1 MQQAVSLPLLDVRQI
16 SKQFAGVRA
25 LDDVSLTLNRGEVL
39 AVVGENGAGKSTLM
53 RIVAGVETP
62 TSGQIVVD
70 GQSVQFTSI
79 AQALLLGISLIH
91 QELNLAD
98 NLSVGANIFLGREPR
113 TFGFIDRRAIDRD
126 SRKYLEMVGL
136 DVDPQTVVSTLS
148 IGKQQLVEIAKA
160 LSTNA
165 RILIMDEP
173 TSSLSEHEANKLFDV
188 VRQLRTRGVSIL
200 YISHRL
206 REVEDLADRVVV
218 LRDGKLSGQL
228 SRQENSRQNLIR
240 LMIGRDVSR
249 FYQRTPHVPGDELLS
264 VRDLRTSTY
273 PQHAV
278 SFALRAGEVVGLA
291 GLVGAGRTEL
301 LATLFG
307 VTAAVSGSMR
317 CGPLRRPPRTS
328 REAIAAGIMLA
339 PEDRRHTGLIM
350 PMSVKTNLSL
360 ASLRRDRRNR
370 LFRNARAENQVARS
384 MIESLRIKTSSDRQ
398 LVRYLSGGNQQK
410 VVLGK
415 WLCLAPKLLLL
426 DEPTR
431 GIDVGAK
438 EEIYKLIDQLARQG
452 VAILFASSEMDE
464 VLGLADRA
472 LVMHEGQL
480 SGELSRAELSEEAI
494 MRLATGDAVSGAH
507 LPANTSD
514 ASQERIRVG

>member
-1 MQQAVSLPLLDVRQI
+1 MSQTITPPLLEVCHI

-25 LDDVSLTLNRGEVL
+25 LRDVSLTLNRGEVL

-62 TSGQIVVD
+62 TSGEILIE
-70 GQSVQFTSI
+70 GQPVEFASI
-79 AQALLLGISLIH
+79 AQALGLGISLIH

-113 TFGFIDRRAIDRD
+113 KVGLIDRAAIARE
-126 SRKYLEMVGL
+126 SRKYLDMVGL
-136 DVDPQTVVSTLS
+136 DVDPQTIVSTLS

-173 TSSLSEHEANKLFDV
+173 TSSLSEHEASKLFDV
-188 VRQLRTRGVSIL
+188 VRQLSARGVSVL

-206 REVEDLADRVVV
+206 GEVEELADRVVV
-218 LRDGKLSGQL
+218 LRDGQFSGQL
-228 SRQENSRQNLIR
+228 SRAENCRDSIIR

-249 FYQRTPHVPGDELLS
+249 FYQRTPREPGSMLLT

-273 PQHAV
+273 PHQGI
-278 SFALRAGEVVGLA
+278 SFSLRAGEVVGLA

-307 VTAAVSGSMR
+307 VMPAVSGSMTF
-317 CGPLRRPPRTS
+317 GPLDRPPRSS

-339 PEDRRHTGLIM
+339 PEDRRHTGLIL

-360 ASLRRDRRNR
+360 ASLRRDRRHGLLRGFLNT
-370 LFRNARAENQVARS
+370 AAENRVARS
-384 MIESLRIKTSSDRQ
+384 MIELMRIKASSDRQ
-398 LVRYLSGGNQQK
+398 VVRYLSGGNQQK

-415 WLCLAPKLLLL
+415 WLCLSPKLLLL

-438 EEIYKLIDQLARQG
+438 EEIYKLIDQLAHQG

-464 VLGLADRA
+464 VLGLADRT
-472 LVMHEGQL
+472 LVMHEGRL
-480 SGELSRAELSEEAI
+480 AGELDRSEMTEESV
-494 MRLATGDAVSGAH
+494 MHLATGG
-507 LPANTSD
+507 TSRRPERTR
-514 ASQERIRVG
+514 AS

>member
-1 MQQAVSLPLLDVRQI
+1 MSQTTTSPLLEVRHV
-16 SKQFAGVRA
+16 SKQFTGVRA
-25 LDDVSLTLNRGEVL
+25 LDDVSLTLGLGEVL
-39 AVVGENGAGKSTLM
+39 AIVGENGAGKSTLM
-53 RIVAGVETP
+53 RIIAGVETP
-62 TSGQIVVD
+62 TSGEIFVD

-79 AQALLLGISLIH
+79 AQALRLGISLIH

-98 NLSVGANIFLGREPR
+98 NLSIGANIFLGREP
-113 TFGFIDRRAIDRD
+113 TKFGLIDRATIDRD

-136 DVDPQTVVSTLS
+136 DVDPQTIVSTLS
-148 IGKQQLVEIAKA
+148 IGKQQLVEITKA

-173 TSSLSEHEANKLFDV
+173 TSSLSELEANKLFDV
-188 VRQLRTRGVSIL
+188 VRQLRACGVSVL

-206 REVEDLADRVVV
+206 REVEELADRVLV

-228 SRQENSRQNLIR
+228 SRNENNRQNMIR

-249 FYQRTPHVPGDELLS
+249 FYQRTPHAPGSKLLS
-264 VRDLRTSTY
+264 VQGLRTPTH
-273 PQHAV
+273 PRHAI
-278 SFALRAGEVVGLA
+278 SFSLRAGEVVGLA

-307 VTAAVSGSMR
+307 VTPAVSGSMTI
-317 CGPLRRPPRTS
+317 GSLRRPPRTT

-339 PEDRRHTGLIM
+339 PEDRRRTGLIL
-350 PMSVKTNLSL
+350 PMSVKRNLSL
-360 ASLRRDRRNR
+360 ASLRRDRCRGLRRGFLNS
-370 LFRNARAENQVARS
+370 AAENRVAAE
-384 MIESLRIKTSSDRQ
+384 MIGLMRIKTSNDRQ
-398 LVRYLSGGNQQK
+398 PVRYLSGGNQQK

-472 LVMHEGQL
+472 LVMHEGRL
-480 SGELSRAELSEEAI
+480 AGELSRAEMSEEAV
-494 MRLATGDAVSGAH
+494 MHLATGE
-507 LPANTSD
+507 TS
-514 ASQERIRVG
+514 QMPERIDA